1 MKNVSTF
8 DAKVRYLFGGLFL
21 GLGAVL
27 FFFELP
33 FVVGSLITGGALI
46 VTARMRFCG
55 LYKLI
60 GFNSCP
66 LEER

>member
-8 DAKVRYLFGGLFL
+8 DAKVRYWFGGLFL
-21 GLGAVL
+21 GLAAVL
-27 FFFELP
+27 FYFELP

-46 VTARMRFCG
+46 GTARMRFCG

>member
-8 DAKVRYLFGGLFL
+8 DAKVRYLTGGLFL
-21 GLGAVL
+21 GLAALL

-33 FVVGSLITGGALI
+33 FVVGSVITGGALI
-46 VTARMRFCG
+46 ATARLRFCG
-55 LYKLI
+55 LYKIL

>member
-1 MKNVSTF
+1 MKNVSAF

-21 GLGAVL
+21 GLAAVL
-27 FFFELP
+27 FLFELP
-33 FVVGSLITGGALI
+33 FMVGSAVTGVALI
-46 VTARMRFCG
+46 ATGRMRFCG

-60 GFNSCP
+60 GYNSCP

>member
-1 MKNVSTF
+1 MKNVSAF
-8 DAKVRYLFGGLFL
+8 DAKVRYLFGSLFL
-21 GLGAVL
+21 GLAAIL

-33 FVVGSLITGGALI
+33 FVVGSVITGAALI
-46 VTARMRFCG
+46 ATARMRFCS

-60 GFNSCP
+60 GYNSCP